1 MIVACAKQASAENIG
16 SCFGVCVSVCC
27 FESASLVSVQFADD
41 VELAAEGF
49 MGHHMHS
56 LLAPWPL
63 VALTAHA
70 GYRLGCAV
78 AVHTCDL
85 TARQ

>member
-1 MIVACAKQASAENIG
+1 M
-16 SCFGVCVSVCC
+16 SVCC
-27 FESASLVSVQFADD
+27 FELRTSRQVWVSVQFADD

-70 GYRLGCAV
+70 AFRLGCTV
-78 AVHTCDL
+78 AVHTSDL